1 MPRDFGVDSSSP
13 FPLRAL
19 RADRQADRQTD
30 RPKPTIQCHDYGG
43 CDTTTHII
51 AITSARLLAPVLLT
65 YAIR

>member
-19 RADRQADRQTD
+19 RADRQADR
-30 RPKPTIQCHDYGG
+30 PKPTIQCHDYGG

-51 AITSARLLAPVLLT
+51 AITPASLLAPVLLT